1 MKIQPTVALC
11 LSLSLHQL
19 RTEGTCSLPTHRL
32 QPVEILLFLSGL
44 QSIPGSLY
52 EAASVEG
59 ATAWESFWKITVPMI
74 SPIILV
80 NVIFTII
87 DSFTSYSNGLM
98 QYILSETSQ
107 LHYSYAAAM
116 TWIYFAAIMAVLGAI
131 LGLVSKK
138 IFYSVE

>member
-1 MKIQPTVALC
+1 M
-11 LSLSLHQL
+11 
-19 RTEGTCSLPTHRL
+19 
-32 QPVEILLFLSGL
+32 EILLFLSGL